1 MNVYHTG
8 YLAIPEPDVHYGRI
22 NADFGQGFY
31 VTDDPEFARRWAREK
46 RGCQVILNTYDLD
59 LEGLNVKT
67 YQRDLSWIHT
77 ILDNRNRIRDSD
89 AGADAVIAPVAAD
102 TIYDAMGIVSA
113 GYLSAE
119 EALSILN
126 CGIAYRQ
133 IVLKTELAASHL
145 RFLNAEVIDSEQL
158 KKYRRVIDEEE
169 VRFQKAMAEQL
180 AAMQ

>member
-46 RGCQVILNTYDLD
+46 RGCQAILNTYDLD

-77 ILDNRNRIRDSD
+77 ILDNRNRNRDS
-89 AGADAVIAPVAAD
+89 DAVIAPVAAD

-169 VRFQKAMAEQL
+169 VWFQKAMAEQL